1 MRQVIILILLTVLC
15 FPAYKAL
22 RHPGMIYGHDSE
34 SIVFRSIE
42 FRQALRDG
50 HFPVRWSKRLNFGLG
65 QPTFTFSYNL
75 PYYLSAGL
83 GILRI
88 NEIWAYKILLAAS
101 FPLSA
106 FFAYLWLREVFGER
120 GAVIGGLFYT
130 YVPYHFLN
138 VYVRAAF
145 GEVVAGALV
154 PLVLYGTIKLAKK
167 QTLSNVVFLALGVGM
182 LALSH
187 NMYLVVL
194 LPVLAVYFMTNM
206 TGLTWRGLLSLGVA
220 LGLGLGLA
228 SYYLIPAYFYKN
240 LTHLSEIGKWFLEN
254 NNFVTMKDLL
264 LPRWG
269 FSGLR
274 RDSGE
279 GLMSMQIGWPQV
291 IVVFAAGW
299 LTLKN
304 KLGAHKKRSVL
315 IWILLVGAL
324 LMMHKQSLW
333 VWKMVPI
340 LQNLQFPWRLMFLVN
355 LATAWMAVV
364 VFGKFKLRQLAIV
377 IAILILANRGYW
389 HVYRYSIWKD
399 PTIKPVGYPGT
410 LTMLLEE
417 TPKWH
422 DILMEHVP
430 YHQSQI
436 YSGEANIK
444 NKTWK
449 TNYHEFEV
457 SADSEFVMTDRTHY
471 WPGWKGYVDGNEVKI
486 LDPQDEKT
494 FGLITFAVP
503 KGSHN
508 IRVVLKEPLLN
519 KIGDGVSLLTLGLL
533 LLGLLVPPYRRLG
546 IFKKTDHPQL

>member
-1 MRQVIILILLTVLC
+1 MLFVIVC

-34 SIVFRSIE
+34 SVVFRSIE
-42 FRQALRDG
+42 FRQAIRDG
-50 HFPVRWSKRLNFGLG
+50 HFPVRWSKRLDFGLG
-65 QPTFTFSYNL
+65 QPTFTFIYNL

-83 GILRI
+83 GLLKVS
-88 NEIWAYKILLAAS
+88 EIWAYKIILAAS

-106 FFAYLWLREVFGER
+106 FFAYLWLREVFGKR

-145 GEVVAGALV
+145 GEVVAATIV
-154 PLVLYGTIKLAKK
+154 PLLLYRTIKLAKK
-167 QTLSNVVFLALGVGM
+167 QTVRNVVSLALCVGV

-194 LPVLAVYFMTNM
+194 LPVLAAYFMTNM

-228 SYYLIPAYFYKN
+228 SYYLIPAFFYKD

-291 IVVFAAGW
+291 VVVIAAGW

-304 KLGAHKKRSVL
+304 KLGAHKKRSVF

-355 LATAWMAVV
+355 LATAWMAAC

-389 HVYRYSIWKD
+389 HVYRYYIRED
-399 PTIKPVGYPGT
+399 PTVKAIGYPGT

-417 TPKWH
+417 TPKWFNV
-422 DILMEHVP
+422 LMQHSP

-436 YSGEANIK
+436 YSGEANIV

-457 SADSEFVMTDRTHY
+457 TSDSEFVMTDRTHY
-471 WPGWKGYVDGNEVKI
+471 WPGWNVYVDDEKVDT
-486 LDPQDEKT
+486 LDREDKKT
-494 FGLITFAVP
+494 FGLITFKVP
-503 KGSHN
+503 KGKHH
-508 IRVVLKEPLLN
+508 IEVRLKEPMLN
-519 KIGDGVSLLTLGLL
+519 KIGNAISLVAAGLIILGLF
-533 LLGLLVPPYRRLG
+533 VTPNRRLG